1 MAVPSG
7 GFEINLD
14 VARDWQIV
22 FELDDGSAKVW
33 ARFAIQETGMQ
44 HAQSPSVHKPELIP
58 IQALMTPNSLK
69 QALGRLGEFAQNP
82 TGMRAAPLR
91 IK

>member
-1 MAVPSG
+1 MAGLKTVPDNVENHASVRGIISVAMAVPSG

-44 HAQSPSVHKPELIP
+44 HAQSPAVHEPELIP
-58 IQALMTPNSLK
+58 I
-69 QALGRLGEFAQNP
+69 
-82 TGMRAAPLR
+82 
-91 IK
+91 